1 MLLLWSLLDW
11 SGGGFLIQAL
21 SLFLSFTHTCVCG
34 CVRVGG
40 CVTQVVIS
48 IGNIVERESG
58 CVDEGVCVEVVFLIM
73 DNTQLENIG
82 LGKAGRK

>member
-1 MLLLWSLLDW
+1 MVATGLERGRVFDPSSL
-11 SGGGFLIQAL
+11 SL
-21 SLFLSFTHTCVCG
+21 SLFHTHTRVCG
-34 CVRVGG
+34 CGVGG

>member
-1 MLLLWSLLDW
+1 MVATGLERGRVFDPSSL
-11 SGGGFLIQAL
+11 SL
-21 SLFLSFTHTCVCG
+21 SLFHTHTCVCG
-34 CVRVGG
+34 CGVGG
-40 CVTQVVIS
+40 CVTQVVLS

>member
-1 MLLLWSLLDW
+1 MVATGLERGRVFDPS
-11 SGGGFLIQAL
+11 SL
-21 SLFLSFTHTCVCG
+21 SLSLSHTCVCG
-34 CVRVGG
+34 CVRVGV

-48 IGNIVERESG
+48 IGNIVQRESG
-58 CVDEGVCVEVVFLIM
+58 CVGEGVWVEVVFLIM